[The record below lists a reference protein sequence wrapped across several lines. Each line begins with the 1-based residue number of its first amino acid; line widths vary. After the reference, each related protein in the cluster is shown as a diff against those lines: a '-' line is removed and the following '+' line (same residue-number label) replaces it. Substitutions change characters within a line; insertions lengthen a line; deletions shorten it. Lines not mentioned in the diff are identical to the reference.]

1 MLAAALI
8 EHVECLLEHTPAL
21 RVFIDHKL
29 DLALYLVYSV
39 SIVTFFQEQVVEFT
53 KSMMQG

>member
-8 EHVECLLEHTPAL
+8 KHVECLLEHTPAL

-29 DLALYLVYSV
+29 DLALYLVYSI
-39 SIVTFFQEQVVEFT
+39 SIVTFFQEQVVKFS
-53 KSMMQG
+53 KS